1 MSLQLS
7 DTKDQ
12 KALARTLAEISRLGL
27 DQNLMEL
34 EIQGFT
40 ILRDV
45 LSGDQVER
53 AKKSILNRIEALTGK
68 RPDVNTATAEDFEG
82 KQYVYYMLYD
92 DVVFEEIL
100 MQERPLA
107 LATYLLGES
116 CKLSSIGCHFKGQG
130 DGGTI
135 DLHADG
141 ANGITPL
148 PATSIVCNVNYALVP
163 YSREAG
169 ATALVPGTHKL
180 CRQPTPE
187 ENKLTGESANP
198 LAIPADMNPGD
209 CVIWHGNTWH
219 GAFNRKAPGLRLS
232 VTVYFVR
239 DFIRPLEDYIDNV
252 PQEWLDKYGPRFAMR
267 LQQGS
272 VPGAKTQAKRVADSE
287 RADKFKAAYE
297 KSIGVG
303 IGERTNPHH

>member
-53 AKKSILNRIEALTGK
+53 AKKSILNRIEALKGK

-130 DGGTI
+130 DDGTI

-219 GAFNRKAPGLRLS
+219 GSFPRQIPGIRMN
-232 VTVYFVR
+232 TAVYFARAMAATQERHGSLV
-239 DFIRPLEDYIDNV
+239 PPEVLERHKGNERLARLLGLYDLNG
-252 PQEWLDKYGPRFAMR
+252 YGPE
-267 LQQGS
+267 G
-272 VPGAKTQAKRVADSE
+272 PK
-287 RADKFKAAYE
+287 YE
-297 KSIGVG
+297 NVKYFPSGLYD
-303 IGERTNPHH
+303 